1 MAQYVKNEEFAEWR
15 RDKCNWELELKKVVV
30 SYLEGSFP
38 VDLPV
43 CKKCGQ
49 VFIPE
54 SLAIHKMLEIEQ
66 QMEDK

>member
-1 MAQYVKNEEFAEWR
+1 MAQYVQETEFSTWR
-15 RDKCNWELELKKVVV
+15 CDKCDSELELRKVVV

-54 SLAIHKMLEIEQ
+54 SLAMHKMLEIEQ

>member
-1 MAQYVKNEEFAEWR
+1 MAQYVQETEFSTWR
-15 RDKCNWELELKKVVV
+15 CDKCDSELEFRKVVV

-54 SLAIHKMLEIEQ
+54 SLAMHKMLEIEQ